1 MESVKIC
8 KQIHLEMERMT
19 MEDYKGI
26 LLESGTGELEILE
39 FEVEGRK
46 YAINV
51 IKVKEILSINSLNK
65 IPNSHPA
72 ISGITLVRGDVIS
85 VIDMKY
91 VLDKK
96 PTVEDSRMTLLCEF
110 NNLKVAFLVDK
121 VIGIHRIKW
130 EDIKKPDSIIENSL
144 IIGNINYQNNI
155 LILLDFEKIVID
167 ISPSTGISEE
177 RLGGIDAKENRMN
190 KKIMLAD
197 DSPLIRKLLKDVLT
211 KAGYS
216 NLTFFNDGLAA
227 YEYLEALKEK
237 MGDNFKQNVNL
248 LVTDIEMPQLDGHT
262 LTKRIK
268 TDKVLKSLPV
278 VIFSSLIT
286 GDLRH
291 KGHAVGAD
299 AQMSKPEI
307 GRLIELI
314 DGFLGL

>member
-1 MESVKIC
+1 
-8 KQIHLEMERMT
+8 

-51 IKVKEILSINSLNK
+51 IKVKEILSISALNK

-96 PTVEDSRMTLLCEF
+96 PTVGDARMTLLCEF

-130 EDIKKPDSIIENSL
+130 EDIKKPDAIIENSL

-177 RLGGIDAKENRMN
+177 RLGEMDSKEDRMH
-190 KKIMLAD
+190 KRIMLAD
-197 DSPLIRKLLKDVLT
+197 DSPLIRRLLRDVLI

-216 NLTFFNDGLAA
+216 NLIFFNDGLEA
-227 YEYLEALKEK
+227 YNYLGELKEK
-237 MGDNFKQNVNL
+237 LGEDFKRNVDI

-278 VIFSSLIT
+278 IIFSSLIT

-291 KGHAVGAD
+291 KGQAVGAD

-307 GRLIELI
+307 GQLIELI
-314 DGFLGL
+314 DGFLEV